1 MPVRFAPLV
10 IACVVCATP
19 ALAQVSTFT
28 AGGGGPVLL
37 AKTAVRPASRA
48 FVGPTYVN
56 VHQDRAPG
64 VAEALAP
71 VSASRLSKPMAYG
84 ASPLL
89 ADLYVPMNIGPTSI
103 AFDPWTTVEGYGDLE
118 TIEAAR
124 VDFLERYGLLGGV
137 RTHGNSAAEV
147 MGEIAEP
154 VGEPRGVIRVR
165 PERDDSQELVNA
177 GR

>member
-1 MPVRFAPLV
+1 MPVRFAPML
-10 IACVVCATP
+10 IACAACAAPT
-19 ALAQVSTFT
+19 LAQVSTFT
-28 AGGGGPVLL
+28 AGGGGPVVL
-37 AKTAVRPASRA
+37 APTAVRPASRV

-71 VSASRLSKPMAYG
+71 SNASRLSRPVAYG

-103 AFDPWTTVEGYGDLE
+103 AFDPWTPVEGYGDLE

-124 VDFLERYGLLGGV
+124 IDFLERYGLLGRV
-137 RTHGNSAAEV
+137 RTHANSAANV

-154 VGEPRGVIRVR
+154 LPEAHGVIRVR
-165 PERDDSQELVNA
+165 PERGIREDLASAD
-177 GR
+177 R